1 MTIETKQLRLQRNV
15 LLGLL
20 VCMIIS
26 NVILSVKLL
35 NQEII
40 TRNIPSVDNEL
51 IIGSDFV
58 NDAAL
63 RMRADQ
69 IIYLIFSMKKE
80 NADNVTNILM
90 RHVDSSCHQ
99 DFKKQ
104 ISKLAEDI
112 KARGYRY
119 LLSDIV
125 SYEFD
130 NLKNSVKVSGYL
142 DTYMSDKKIATNYKE
157 YQITFINRSGV
168 LNLASFEEVAEIKKE
183 EISNNQEVPKL
194 KD

>member
-1 MTIETKQLRLQRNV
+1 
-15 LLGLL
+15 
-20 VCMIIS
+20 MIFGNI
-26 NVILSVKLL
+26 ILSVKLL

-40 TRNIPSVDNEL
+40 TRNIPLVDNEL

-63 RMRADQ
+63 KIRADQ

-80 NADNVTNILM
+80 NAGNVTNILM
-90 RHVDSSCHQ
+90 RHVDASKHQ

-119 LLSDIV
+119 FLSDITG
-125 SYEFD
+125 YEFD
-130 NLKNSVKVSGYL
+130 NLKYSVKVSGYL

-168 LNLASFEEVAEIKKE
+168 LNLASFEEVSQIKKE
-183 EISNNQEVPKL
+183 ETNNNQEISSL
-194 KD
+194 ED